1 MSELVCRQKKNST
14 LHLPCTSLHLPSP
27 PLHLPP
33 PPSTSLAPPST
44 SLPPPEVFTP
54 LGASIPHS
62 TLLTVSIDRL
72 KSASLLTDL
81 THTHKNRMTNMLTT
95 TGEVHTTSR
104 SASSEQTR
112 QPAGE
117 DFCCT
122 KFTQTRSR
130 KINPPQRYTM
140 IANKY
145 FFHIY
150 FLLILACVSYIFTST
165 LEFNFSV
172 CSETHVK
179 AEYALQ
185 DPTPCKI
192 HIFLFSQ
199 IMQHKRFETRTLYL

>member
-1 MSELVCRQKKNST
+1 MFNRNDTTCSPLQPTYDGPFEVTNKTPKFFKVLRNAKKYT
-14 LHLPCTSLHLPSP
+14 
-27 PLHLPP
+27 
-33 PPSTSLAPPST
+33 A
-44 SLPPPEVFTP
+44 
-54 LGASIPHS
+54 
-62 TLLTVSIDRL
+62 SIDRL

-81 THTHKNRMTNMLTT
+81 THTHKNRMTNRLTT

-117 DFCCT
+117 DFRCT

-145 FFHIY
+145 FLHIY

-185 DPTPCKI
+185 DPTPCKT
-192 HIFLFSQ
+192 HIFLFNQ